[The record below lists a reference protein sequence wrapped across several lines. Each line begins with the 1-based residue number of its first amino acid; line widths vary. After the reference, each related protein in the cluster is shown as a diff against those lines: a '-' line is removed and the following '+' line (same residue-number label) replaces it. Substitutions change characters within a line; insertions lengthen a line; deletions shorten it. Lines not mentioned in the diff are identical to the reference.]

1 MIAACHDTIRTYD
14 LDEYHLLQTNTGHHD
29 SIRYFSS
36 YFLSIFLEHY
46 IKLIIYVIRD
56 LIYIPER
63 NHIVSVSW
71 DRTIKVWR
79 SYRKQNQTRK
89 QVEKESNVKF
99 ETWVWDQMKIALK
112 QTVSNGTT
120 QDINELI
127 GQLNSKKEKSFV
139 N

>member
-1 MIAACHDTIRTYD
+1 MKKY
-14 LDEYHLLQTNTGHHD
+14 YM
-29 SIRYFSS
+29 
-36 YFLSIFLEHY
+36 
-46 IKLIIYVIRD
+46 KLIIYVIRD

-127 GQLNSKKEKSFV
+127 EQLNSKKEKSFV